1 MPPPPHPPP
10 VPTDTRIL
18 EPDEQW
24 KANLRKRIEHDLLH
38 TVEGAQ
44 IVRDTILNSQPSESS
59 RVRAQRDYEES
70 MNNIRMLAQE
80 EFNRILRQ
88 EMSERKWAFGVV
100 DSDSSQWSLN
110 DIRKTDEERTLFPPP
125 DAPQNAKGV
134 LSAGIPQQQSDSDSE
149 QGPDESSEDD
159 DDADDPHRHPLW
171 RHGQGRQPYFP
182 PHSGTERPPTQNHDR
197 IVSNISIAPRLRQTS
212 TSVSP
217 QDRPSPPTYM
227 TALRTI
233 PGARP
238 PFDEG
243 VRFPTSARPSSRPMQ
258 QSPEEMR
265 QGIAIPRG
273 PTTPEEG
280 PRGTSWGSLNS
291 RRAFGDFNIKDK
303 QRLPPIEGDLSD
315 VSDDGWPNR
324 QNVRSTRNILSTMNI
339 EQLTAWWETEA
350 QRKGDEANYKEEEAS
365 GKEEE
370 ARRLEEKA
378 RQSLEE
384 ARRLEAYA
392 RQAEASAKTREAE
405 ATKRGAKAQK
415 RELEAQRE
423 EDTQYQEL

>member
-24 KANLRKRIEHDLLH
+24 NANLRKRIEHDLLRM
-38 TVEGAQ
+38 VECAQ
-44 IVRDTILNSQPSESS
+44 IVRHTILNSQPSESS
-59 RVRAQRDYEES
+59 RMRAQRDYEES

-88 EMSERKWAFGVV
+88 EMSERKWAFDVV
-100 DSDSSQWSLN
+100 DSNSSQWSLN
-110 DIRKTDEERTLFPPP
+110 DIRKTDEGRSLFPPP

-134 LSAGIPQQQSDSDSE
+134 LSAGIPQQQSE
-149 QGPDESSEDD
+149 QGPDESYEDD

-233 PGARP
+233 PGA
-238 PFDEG
+238 
-243 VRFPTSARPSSRPMQ
+243 
-258 QSPEEMR
+258 
-265 QGIAIPRG
+265 
-273 PTTPEEG
+273 
-280 PRGTSWGSLNS
+280 
-291 RRAFGDFNIKDK
+291 
-303 QRLPPIEGDLSD
+303 
-315 VSDDGWPNR
+315 
-324 QNVRSTRNILSTMNI
+324 
-339 EQLTAWWETEA
+339 
-350 QRKGDEANYKEEEAS
+350 
-365 GKEEE
+365 
-370 ARRLEEKA
+370 
-378 RQSLEE
+378 
-384 ARRLEAYA
+384 
-392 RQAEASAKTREAE
+392 
-405 ATKRGAKAQK
+405 
-415 RELEAQRE
+415 
-423 EDTQYQEL
+423 